1 MARTNGE
8 PRIGRKRSL
17 ATAIVV
23 ARMRRDQS
31 KYSSVLAFAKTL
43 GISEGTYNLLVSGA
57 TNPTI
62 DTLEKIAAGLGLT
75 FYELIGNIDT
85 ETLRKRLT
93 MVRLDHDA
101 IVKSIERFDE
111 AAAGFESAIAE
122 SEAPPKRKSTGAI
135 KVTKANKRTASH
147 R

>member
-1 MARTNGE
+1 MAKSSGE
-8 PRIGRKRSL
+8 PRIGRRRSL

-23 ARMRRDQS
+23 ARMRREQS
-31 KYSSVLAFAKTL
+31 KYSSVLAFAKKL

-85 ETLRKRLT
+85 DTLRKRLALA
-93 MVRLDHDA
+93 RLDHDA
-101 IVKSIERFDE
+101 IVHSIERVDE

-122 SEAPPKRKSTGAI
+122 SEAPSKGKKPRGAKGAKSAARTGSQ
-135 KVTKANKRTASH
+135 R
-147 R
+147 

>member
-1 MARTNGE
+1 MARTNGDS
-8 PRIGRKRSL
+8 RVGRKRSL

-23 ARMRRDQS
+23 ARMRREQS

-43 GISEGTYNLLVSGA
+43 GISEGTYNLLISGA

-85 ETLRKRLT
+85 ETLRKRLAIA
-93 MVRLDHDA
+93 RLDHDA
-101 IVKSIERFDE
+101 IVKSIEKFEE
-111 AAAGFESAIAE
+111 AEAGFESAISKNETPA
-122 SEAPPKRKSTGAI
+122 KRSSGRAA
-135 KVTKANKRTASH
+135 KAVKTSARASH
-147 R
+147 K

>member
-8 PRIGRKRSL
+8 PTIGRKRSL

-23 ARMRRDQS
+23 ARMRREQAN
-31 KYSSVLAFAKTL
+31 YSSVAAFAKRL

-85 ETLRKRLT
+85 ETLRRRLAK
-93 MVRLDHDA
+93 VRLDHDA
-101 IVKSIERFDE
+101 IVQSVERFDE
-111 AAAGFESAIAE
+111 AAADFESAIAK
-122 SEAPPKRKSTGAI
+122 SDAPGKEKKSP
-135 KVTKANKRTASH
+135 ASKSD
-147 R
+147 RGSRRSPSQR

>member
-1 MARTNGE
+1 
-8 PRIGRKRSL
+8 
-17 ATAIVV
+17 
-23 ARMRRDQS
+23 MRREQS
-31 KYSSVLAFAKTL
+31 KYTSVLAFAKKL

-75 FYELIGNIDT
+75 FYELIGNIDA
-85 ETLRKRLT
+85 ETLRKRLA

-111 AAAGFESAIAE
+111 AEAGFESAIAE
-122 SEAPPKRKSTGAI
+122 NEAPAKRKPAATTKSVKRST
-135 KVTKANKRTASH
+135 R

>member
-1 MARTNGE
+1 VRIQAQ
-8 PRIGRKRSL
+8 PRVVRKRSL

-23 ARMRRDQS
+23 ARMRREQG
-31 KYSSVLAFAKTL
+31 KYSSLLAFAKTL
-43 GISEGTYNLLVSGA
+43 GISEGTYNLLASGA

-85 ETLRKRLT
+85 ETLRKRLD

-101 IVKSIERFDE
+101 IVSSVERFDK

-122 SEAPPKRKSTGAI
+122 RAAPTSRKPARAVRSVKPAARVNAG
-135 KVTKANKRTASH
+135 R
-147 R
+147 